1 MQISKY
7 IYVTETLIRFCYRRR
22 IRIAFHNVRTLLDDG
37 IEVLQKARFLQLAR
51 QLQWNT
57 LAILGLSEGS
67 GTLKIAPLPLTAQYH
82 CALEGLMKIRVNPMS
97 Y

>member
-7 IYVTETLIRFCYRRR
+7 IYVTGTLIRFCYRRR
-22 IRIAFHNVRTLLDDG
+22 IRIAFHNVWTLLDDG

-57 LAILGLSEGS
+57 LAIQ
-67 GTLKIAPLPLTAQYH
+67 TLDEFSLLYLDQANDGKNSVTDHEEPMPL
-82 CALEGLMKIRVNPMS
+82 EENS
-97 Y
+97 YP